1 MQHELRSHRNT
12 AGDTGAVVRDSRG
25 VVRDGRRVKAATIDV
40 GVYSFNNFETLLATL
55 RAAEMLGLDYTVETT
70 PGEGWKLTLTHYAAL
85 ADAEA
90 RRQDRREA
98 RRVRTREGGRNDG

>member
-1 MQHELRSHRNT
+1 MSSEVTETQRAIQERWSET
-12 AGDTGAVVRDSRG
+12 VAGWSEMAAG
-25 VVRDGRRVKAATIDV
+25 VKAATIDV